1 MSHVNRYMRMFGA
14 GAINVVGLAI
24 VTTALP
30 VFLCTSNTYMEFVLN
45 AAATIFIVQLDDHTH
60 DTTIVIKHQ
69 KMIPL
74 TAGSQTDEYK
84 EQHKQQANR
93 KMMQLF
99 EVEDEFREKLMR
111 FATGH
116 PSPTRVICDRVA
128 VDGCR

>member
-1 MSHVNRYMRMFGA
+1 MRMFGA

-99 EVEDEFREKLMR
+99 EVEDEF
-111 FATGH
+111 
-116 PSPTRVICDRVA
+116 
-128 VDGCR
+128 

>member
-84 EQHKQQANR
+84 EQHTQQANR

-99 EVEDEFREKLMR
+99 EVEDEF
-111 FATGH
+111 
-116 PSPTRVICDRVA
+116 
-128 VDGCR
+128 